1 MLACGLISAAGC
13 GAGRSAPAGFMLSD
27 LSESSDLAQVSQ
39 AVALLAD
46 SEIRY
51 LYGAPE
57 GGGATGRPVQLD
69 YYARDLLE
77 WHLHRAG
84 VGTPVVHLG
93 DAVDL
98 SCAQELRVFEA
109 KMKTVNEG
117 GAPWFLVPGSHD
129 GYLHGERDAAREDWN
144 AACGSNMDPANGA
157 MNKAD
162 FVEGYLRALV
172 AERDKDGC
180 PFPDL
185 EALGRAISLGGLRD
199 LHCAEQGPKAA
210 ARAVSLDGAASGP
223 KPRRAA
229 RAVSLDGAASGP
241 KPRRAARA
249 SKAGDLAIP
258 DEGCFLPPEGPT
270 SMLRAIAWR
279 VDRAEPWRSFVV
291 QSLRLTVSKLGREA
305 TAILL
310 DTSAYEDRPT
320 GRSAFGVNAQATGD
334 LVDEQIEIV
343 HRFAT
348 EQAATPRAIVLL
360 FGHHPI
366 ESLTK
371 GARRKASEI
380 VDNYRVPLYVSAHT
394 HAGSWRSHDS
404 DGTAWM
410 ELNVGSTTDFPSEQR
425 SLQLFTTN
433 ERLLVFSR
441 LVRMNEENRDEK
453 APLLFRCD
461 GAWQAAPGDPEYD
474 DYYLDDA
481 ASSSMSAEER
491 QSRRWDALLR
501 SHRRLFRTIR
511 TDLVKNKAPYPDGCE
526 DDDCVVDKILSA
538 LRGPSAPLEKAR
550 LLADLE
556 RFDQGREVENKDCN
570 RSFRLCQATWA
581 SQHQALR
588 GRTLEAHDDTV
599 VFPWR

>member
-13 GAGRSAPAGFMLSD
+13 GAGRPAPAGFMLSD

-46 SEIRY
+46 TEIRY

-57 GGGATGRPVQLD
+57 GDGATGRPVQLD
-69 YYARDLLE
+69 YYARDLLL
-77 WHLHRAG
+77 WHLQRAG
-84 VGTPVVHLG
+84 EGTPVVHLG

-98 SCAQELRVFEA
+98 SCAQELRVFAA

-129 GYLHGERDAAREDWN
+129 GYLHGERDAARDEWN
-144 AACGSNMDPANGA
+144 AVCGSSMDPANGA

-162 FVEGYLRALV
+162 FVESYLRALV
-172 AERDKDGC
+172 AERDKNGC

-185 EALGRAISLGGLRD
+185 EALGRAISAGGLRD
-199 LHCAEQGPKAA
+199 LHCADQGPRAT
-210 ARAVSLDGAASGP
+210 ARS
-223 KPRRAA
+223 
-229 RAVSLDGAASGP
+229 
-241 KPRRAARA
+241 

-310 DTSAYEDRPT
+310 DTSAYRGRPT
-320 GRSAFGVNAQATGD
+320 GRSAFGVSAQATGD

-348 EQAATPRAIVLL
+348 EQTATPRAIVLL

-366 ESLTK
+366 ESLTR

-380 VDNYRVPLYVSAHT
+380 IDNYRVPLYVSAHT

-481 ASSSMSAEER
+481 AARSMSAEER
-491 QSRRWDALLR
+491 QSRHWDALLR

-511 TDLVKNKAPYPDGCE
+511 TDLVKNKAPYPDGCK
-526 DDDCVVDKILSA
+526 DDDCVVEKILAA
-538 LRGPSAPLEKAR
+538 LRGPSAPLDKAR

-556 RFDQGREVENKDCN
+556 RFDQGREVENRDCN